1 MSFFGWSKK
10 KKDKQEK
17 CDGEEKGGSLRI
29 RTTGAQQRDSGLDKP
44 LSSELWNNNK
54 RVVLPSSTP
63 VMQKAHSNPS
73 FSSFSAATSA
83 HPADTLA
90 TAVTSLSAA
99 DQALKAGN
107 DALALDQY
115 QLGLGLLMQALKATP
130 AQQKK
135 NEIRTFMNEYLV
147 KAETIKQRT
156 SSSSSSNKMAAPAAN
171 NNIDSEMRG
180 RIEGEMITSATGITF
195 ADVIGLEGVKQ
206 ALNEMVILPA
216 LRPDIFTGGLRKA
229 STGLLLYGPPGNGKT
244 FIVKAL
250 ASECKASLFCI
261 SSATLTSKLLGDSE
275 KMVRA
280 LFGIARERAPAIIFI
295 DEIDGI
301 LSKRGDKEHEASR
314 RLKTEFLQQFD
325 GVQSGDGKQHVIII
339 GATNTPEQLDEAVVR
354 RLPQRIY
361 VPLPDAQTRHALL
374 IKLLAKQK
382 NQISKPE
389 AKRIVS
395 LLDGYSASDISFVA
409 RDAAMGPIRKLSAQQ
424 LTTIPVDHISPITFE
439 HFRESIG
446 KMNKTVSKELLAG
459 YEAWGKQ

>member
-1 MSFFGWSKK
+1 
-10 KKDKQEK
+10 
-17 CDGEEKGGSLRI
+17 
-29 RTTGAQQRDSGLDKP
+29 
-44 LSSELWNNNK
+44 
-54 RVVLPSSTP
+54 
-63 VMQKAHSNPS
+63 
-73 FSSFSAATSA
+73 
-83 HPADTLA
+83 
-90 TAVTSLSAA
+90 LSAA